1 MTTTDLNTKI
11 GEVKNKTLGYF
22 KYIITPELNKFA
34 SSIFEAKLKRE
45 FSIK

>member
-22 KYIITPELNKFA
+22 KYIITPELINLLA
-34 SSIFEAKLKRE
+34 QYLKQ
-45 FSIK
+45 S